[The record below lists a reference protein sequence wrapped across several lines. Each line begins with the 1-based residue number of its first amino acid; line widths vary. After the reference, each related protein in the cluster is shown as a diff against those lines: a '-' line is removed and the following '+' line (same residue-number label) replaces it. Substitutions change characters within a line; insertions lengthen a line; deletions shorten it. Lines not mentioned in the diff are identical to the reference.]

1 MGESTSTVSQS
12 TLPDCI
18 PANRYV
24 VFAVM
29 SMGGLAADLLTK
41 SWVFS
46 WPGTLPGHVDWLV
59 QDYIGIQTSL
69 NEGALFGMGQGKVF
83 WFAAVSLVA
92 AMAIPAWL
100 FIWRAAHDWWLT
112 MALGGI
118 FGGVL
123 GNLYD
128 RLGLHGLVRGSLHP
142 QEGETIYAV
151 RDWILFQANDQWRWP
166 NFNIA
171 DSLLVVGAAVL
182 FFRALKEPKAK
193 EGKPSS

>member
-1 MGESTSTVSQS
+1 MDNSTSTASDS
-12 TLPDCI
+12 TLPDRV
-18 PANRYV
+18 PANRYA

-29 SMGGLAADLLTK
+29 SMGGLAADLATK
-41 SWVFS
+41 AWVFA
-46 WPGTLPGHVDWLV
+46 WPGKLTGHVDWLV
-59 QDYIGIQTSL
+59 KDYVGIQTSL
-69 NEGALFGMGQGKVF
+69 NEGALFGMGQGMVF
-83 WFAAVSLVA
+83 WFAAVSLFA

-100 FIWRAAHDWWLT
+100 FVWQAAHDWWLT
-112 MALGGI
+112 VALGGI

-128 RLGLHGLVRGSLHP
+128 RLGLHGEIRPAYHP
-142 QEGETIYAV
+142 QAGETIYAV

-182 FFRALKEPKAK
+182 FWRAMKEPKNKA
-193 EGKPSS
+193 ERSE